1 MPKKNTLHNESYLN
15 LIPKLTS
22 YGFVAIPL
30 DGKKPIL
37 KSWNSLTSTPS
48 KLYIFEKKN
57 IGVLTGSRSGITI
70 LDIDKKDNGM
80 ETWNRISSVYPPIHT
95 PIVKTQSGGLH
106 IYFRFN
112 KKLHSFSRFTLRGK
126 KIGWDLMNNNR
137 QVVVPNSENEYSW
150 KVSIEDT
157 PIAVMPSWLDEY
169 LTRCKTFE

>member
-1 MPKKNTLHNESYLN
+1 MDDAEWKK
-15 LIPKLTS
+15 KL
-22 YGFVAIPL
+22 
-30 DGKKPIL
+30 
-37 KSWNSLTSTPS
+37 S
-48 KLYIFEKKN
+48 KAQYN
-57 IGVLTGSRSGITI
+57 VLRRHATEAPFSGEF
-70 LDIDKKDNGM
+70 IDKKDNGM

-137 QVVVPNSENEYSW
+137 QVVIPNSENEYSW

-157 PIAVMPSWLDEY
+157 PIAVMPNWLDEY